1 VHVADAF
8 MVTGFPGELRPS
20 DVGAWSIGPD
30 GALVGSAG
38 PETDLF
44 IDPAGGAPVLSAPSL
59 LGAAPADDFQFRARV
74 SVEFA
79 ATYDAGVLLLWTDDR
94 TWAKLCFEFS
104 PQRQPMIVSVV
115 TRGVSDD
122 ANAFPVD
129 TPSVWLRI
137 ARSGPAW
144 AFHASV
150 DGTRWQL
157 IRHFRLGSAAPEIG
171 FEVQSPTGEGCTA
184 SFEQIAVRTDPL
196 TDLRD
201 GT

>member
-1 VHVADAF
+1 
-8 MVTGFPGELRPS
+8 MRPS
-20 DVGAWSIGPD
+20 DGGAWTLRDD
-30 GALVGSAG
+30 GALLGVAG

-44 IDPAGGAPVLSAPSL
+44 IDPAGGVPVLIAPSL
-59 LGAAPADDFQFRARV
+59 LGAAPPGDFQLRARV

-115 TRGVSDD
+115 TRGMSDD
-122 ANAFPVD
+122 ANGFLVEGE
-129 TPSVWLRI
+129 SVWLRI
-137 ARSGPAW
+137 AKRGPAW

-150 DGTRWQL
+150 DGTVWQL
-157 IRHFRLGSAAPEIG
+157 VRHFRLGSETPEIG
-171 FEVQSPTGEGCTA
+171 FEVQSPLGAGCTA
-184 SFEQIAVRTDPL
+184 TFTQIAVRGDPL
-196 TDLRD
+196 ADLRD

>member
-1 VHVADAF
+1 MTDGFLVE
-8 MVTGFPGELRPS
+8 GFPGPLRPS
-20 DVGAWSIGPD
+20 DVGAWTLGDD
-30 GALVGSAG
+30 GALLGVAG

-44 IDPAGGAPVLSAPSL
+44 IDPAGGAPALNAPSL
-59 LGAAPADDFQFRARV
+59 MGAAPPGDFQFRARV

-79 ATYDAGVLLLWTDDR
+79 ATYDAGTLLLWTDDR
-94 TWAKLCFEFS
+94 MWAKLCFEFS

-122 ANAFPVD
+122 ANGFVVEDQA
-129 TPSVWLRI
+129 VWLRI
-137 ARSGPAW
+137 AKRGPAW

-150 DGTRWQL
+150 DGTVWQL
-157 IRHFRLGSAAPEIG
+157 VRHFRLGSETPEIG

-184 SFEQIAVRTDPL
+184 RFAQIAVRGDPL
-196 TDLRD
+196 ADLRD